1 MQQRTVR
8 LGMSWGLPAIH
19 RQPNEGRTRRFR
31 RRLAFLNILVEDS
44 VIGTIQAL
52 KAIMVDRVKWKKT
65 HRNTLFFSS
74 QLFMTCVKE
83 TVANHQQ
90 DEPKYC
96 FEGRLSEF
104 NTQRK

>member
-1 MQQRTVR
+1 MRATKENIKDATKNGASGHEVGVASK
-8 LGMSWGLPAIH
+8 LIH

-31 RRLAFLNILVEDS
+31 RRLTFLNILVKDS

-52 KAIMVDRVKWKKT
+52 KTIMVDRVKWKKT

-83 TVANHQQ
+83 TVANNQQ
-90 DEPKYC
+90 DELKI
-96 FEGRLSEF
+96 LL
-104 NTQRK
+104 